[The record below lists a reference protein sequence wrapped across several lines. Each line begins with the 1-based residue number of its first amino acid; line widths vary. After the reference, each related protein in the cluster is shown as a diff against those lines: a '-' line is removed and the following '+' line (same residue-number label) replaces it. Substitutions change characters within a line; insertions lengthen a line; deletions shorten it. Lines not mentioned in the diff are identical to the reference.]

1 MKQYLR
7 LRPFKAISF
16 DLDDTLYHNAP
27 HIIKAESKLS
37 LFMQE
42 QFNVPDAWGLTQ
54 WRELKAKVIAVH
66 EELAHDTTAA
76 RYEVLRQALIQWD
89 YSEVEASQGA
99 QQGLEC
105 FCFHRSDFKVDLSVL
120 KLLTDLGE
128 HYPLVGITNGNVDAR
143 RIGLD
148 DVLEF
153 VVHPGHGVRMKP
165 YSDLF
170 DLSCQH
176 LEIEHQD
183 LLHIGDH
190 PISDVLGSRAAGC
203 QSLWLNLNPGN
214 NQQARHILP
223 HIEVDELQE
232 ISLLAAH

>member
-27 HIIKAESKLS
+27 HIIKAESALS

-42 QFNVPDAWGLTQ
+42 HFNVPEGWGITQ
-54 WRELKAKVIAVH
+54 WRELKSQVIAGH

-89 YSEVEASQGA
+89 YTELEASQGA

-105 FCFHRSDFKVDLSVL
+105 FRFHRSDFKVDDSVIS
-120 KLLTDLGE
+120 LLAELGN
-128 HYPLVGITNGNVDAR
+128 HYPLIGITNGNVDASR
-143 RIGLD
+143 VGLD
-148 DVLEF
+148 DVLKF
-153 VVHPGHGVRMKP
+153 VVHPGHGVKMKP

-176 LEIEHQD
+176 LEILHGD

-190 PISDVLGSRAAGC
+190 PISDVLGARAAGC
-203 QSLWLNLNPGN
+203 QSLWLNLNPNEQG
-214 NQQARHILP
+214 QARHILP
-223 HIEVDELQE
+223 HIEIEQLQE
-232 ISLLAAH
+232 IRKLI

>member
-27 HIIKAESKLS
+27 HIIKAESALS

-42 QFNVPDAWGLTQ
+42 QFNTPTNWGITQ
-54 WRELKAKVIAVH
+54 WRELKAQVIAVH
-66 EELAHDTTAA
+66 GELAHDTTAA

-89 YSEVEASQGA
+89 YSEIEASQGA

-105 FCFHRSDFKVDLSVL
+105 FCFHRSDFTVDDGVLNLLS
-120 KLLTDLGE
+120 DLGKQ
-128 HYPLVGITNGNVDAR
+128 YPLIGITNGNVDAR
-143 RIGLD
+143 RVGLND
-148 DVLEF
+148 ALEF

-176 LEIEHQD
+176 LDIQTNE

-190 PISDVLGSRAAGC
+190 PISDVLGARHAGC
-203 QSLWLNLNPGN
+203 QSLWLNL
-214 NQQARHILP
+214 QADEGGRAQHILP
-223 HIEVDELQE
+223 HLEIEQLQE
-232 ISLLAAH
+232 IRQLIE

>member
-27 HIIKAESKLS
+27 HIIKAESALS

-42 QFNVPDAWGLTQ
+42 QFNVPDNWGITQ

-89 YSEVEASQGA
+89 YTEIEASQGA

-105 FCFHRSDFKVDLSVL
+105 FCFHRSDFTVDETVL
-120 KLLTDLGE
+120 DLLKELGQ
-128 HYPLVGITNGNVDAR
+128 HYPLVGITNGNVDSR
-143 RIGLD
+143 RVGLSE
-148 DVLEF
+148 VLEF

-176 LEIEHQD
+176 LEIEHRD

-190 PISDVLGSRAAGC
+190 SISDVLGARHAGC
-203 QSLWLNLNPGN
+203 RSLWLNL
-214 NQQARHILP
+214 QADEAGRAQHILP
-223 HIEVDELQE
+223 HLEIEQLQE
-232 ISLLAAH
+232 LRHLL

>member
-27 HIIKAESKLS
+27 HIIKAESALS

-42 QFNVPDAWGLTQ
+42 QFNVPDNWGITQ

-89 YSEVEASQGA
+89 YTEIEASQGA

-105 FCFHRSDFKVDLSVL
+105 FCFHRSDFTVDETVL
-120 KLLTDLGE
+120 GLLKELGQ
-128 HYPLVGITNGNVDAR
+128 HYPLVGITNGNVDSHR
-143 RIGLD
+143 VGLSE
-148 DVLEF
+148 VLEF

-176 LEIEHQD
+176 LEIEHRD

-190 PISDVLGSRAAGC
+190 SISDVLGARHAGC
-203 QSLWLNLNPGN
+203 QSLWLNL
-214 NQQARHILP
+214 QADEAGRAQYILP
-223 HIEVDELQE
+223 HLEIEQLQE
-232 ISLLAAH
+232 LRHLL